1 MGNVLT
7 IQSLT
12 KSFSRRIKNLEGINE
27 NEQYWVINQLFL
39 NVPSGKVIALIGG
52 NGAGKTTLF
61 NMISGFVKPDKG
73 SISYTTTN
81 KIFELLDRTPHQIA
95 RLGIGRMFQDNHV
108 FPEMSVIDNMLI
120 ADNMNLGEKPFVSL
134 IFRKKIQRDEAV
146 RISKVQTI
154 FENLFGNDHPFW
166 EKREFPAGSLSYGQ
180 QRLLGLARLFMRDYN
195 LLLLDEPTA
204 GVNPEVIEQIKGL
217 IRNFTKNGQ
226 TVLLI
231 EHNLEVVKDIADFC
245 CFMDQGRI
253 TLMGTPEDV
262 LGNEE
267 VMKSYVGL

>member
-1 MGNVLT
+1 
-7 IQSLT
+7 
-12 KSFSRRIKNLEGINE
+12 
-27 NEQYWVINQLFL
+27 L